1 MIDLT
6 FLIAHTP
13 LVIGRLTARGFKPEG
28 GDTVTQYVER
38 IIRLNQ
44 EAKAAVT
51 MAQNAQSEKNALS
64 KDIGKVMRE
73 GKDPQKLKV
82 RALILDEAIQHN
94 NTVAEERGHT
104 RDFYLMRLPNLPGF
118 GVPEGVDE
126 TSNVVVD
133 VWGDVPVI
141 AAPLDHTEIAAR
153 MGHDLMDFEAAS
165 AMSGAR
171 FVVLRGP
178 MARLERA
185 IGDFML
191 DRHTAFGWL
200 EVSPPT
206 LVHEHAMEGTG
217 QFPKFKDDAY
227 ETNDGLYLIPTA
239 EVSLTNL
246 YRDQIIVA
254 PMPIRMVA
262 QTVCYRREAGSA
274 GRDTKGMIRQHQF
287 KKVELVT
294 ICAPEVSE
302 IEHTG
307 MLRRAQHILQKLG
320 LPYRTVLLCTGD
332 MGFSAEKTYDLEVWL
347 PSQNTYREIS
357 SISNCGDFQARRMKA
372 RWKRDPKGKTEF
384 VHTLNGSGLAVGRT
398 LVAILENGQK
408 PDGSVE
414 LPSALWPYI
423 GASRIAADGSLANDG
438 PHQG

>member
-6 FLIAHTP
+6 LVTTQTDLVVKHLLARNFTP
-13 LVIGRLTARGFKPEG
+13 WPGSSAADFVDRI
-28 GDTVTQYVER
+28 VTIDR
-38 IIRLNQ
+38 
-44 EAKAAVT
+44 EAKEATTAAQT
-51 MAQNAQSEKNALS
+51 AQSEKNRIS
-64 KDIGKVMRE
+64 KEIGVAMRDGTAE
-73 GKDPQKLKV
+73 KAVQRLKV
-82 RALILDEAIQHN
+82 EVMLLDETIQHN
-94 NTVAEERGHT
+94 KMVADERVHS
-104 RDFYLMRLPNLPGF
+104 RDYYMMRLPNLPDDN
-118 GVPEGVDE
+118 VPEGADE
-126 TSNVVVD
+126 TDNLTLNE
-133 VWGDVPVI
+133 WGAIPTI
-141 AAPLDHTEIAAR
+141 ENPLDHVEIAAR
-153 MGHDLMDFEAAS
+153 MGHGLMDFEAAS

-171 FVVLRGP
+171 FVVLRGA

-191 DRHTAFGWL
+191 DQHTAAGWL

-206 LVHEHAMEGTG
+206 LVQEHAMEGTG

-246 YRDQIIVA
+246 YRDQIIDA
-254 PMPIRMVA
+254 AMPIRMVA

-294 ICAPEVSE
+294 ICAAEVSK
-302 IEHTG
+302 IEHLG
-307 MLRRAQHILQKLG
+307 MLERAQDILQKLK

-332 MGFSAEKTYDLEVWL
+332 MGFSASITYDLEVWL

-372 RWKRDPKGKTEF
+372 RWKPDPKGKTEF

-398 LVAILENGQK
+398 LVAILENGQR
-408 PDGSVE
+408 PDGSVD
-414 LPSALWPYI
+414 LPEVLWPYVR
-423 GASRIAADGSLANDG
+423 ASRIAPNGSLVDDR
-438 PHQG
+438 